1 MCQRSILYSLQFLL
15 PTVCFVHLPNV
26 NNPTFY
32 VTQPIKQG
40 VQDVNKISNVPS
52 FLLAIFFHLEKQCPQ
67 PLNVSHQSST
77 CLILELGLHFKLF
90 DFVEFCKIIFLA
102 VGSKNNLWQNS
113 TQSKSLKSSL
123 HSNQAGAALVRHI
136 KWWQHCFFRCLNLAS
151 QKEAR

>member
-1 MCQRSILYSLQFLL
+1 ML
-15 PTVCFVHLPNV
+15 P
-26 NNPTFY
+26 
-32 VTQPIKQG
+32 
-40 VQDVNKISNVPS
+40 
-52 FLLAIFFHLEKQCPQ
+52 

-102 VGSKNNLWQNS
+102 VGSKNNLLQNS

-136 KWWQHCFFRCLNLAS
+136 KWLWALFFAMEKNGESEKDTLMTIVTCSVRPPTLTN
-151 QKEAR
+151 